1 MSAKRALME
10 PDAKHPSLRR
20 QCALLGLNRS
30 TWYAPAPVGDERAE
44 NQRLMDRINAIY
56 TDHPFVGSRKLTA
69 ALRREGY
76 PVNRKRVRRLMRAMG
91 LVSIAPKPDTS
102 RPHPQQAVYPY
113 LLRGGSSKGRIRC
126 GQPISPTCGLSGD
139 GPTWWR

>member
-56 TDHPFVGSRKLTA
+56 TDHPFYGSRKLTA

-102 RPHPQQAVYPY
+102 RKQCAA
-113 LLRGGSSKGRIRC
+113 RNSSERRT
-126 GQPISPTCGLSGD
+126 SASGA
-139 GPTWWR
+139 